1 MNLKEMVGMNVKIHA
16 MNYQIT
22 GVIGEGAASI
32 VYLAKNQTGKNVA
45 IKKIKDYKNP
55 IIKEAVDKEIKIQK
69 SFEGCPYVIQYLG
82 V

>member
-1 MNLKEMVGMNVKIHA
+1 MNVKIHA

-32 VYLAKNQTGKNVA
+32 VYSAKNQTGKYVA

-55 IIKEAVDKEIKIQK
+55 IIKEAVDK
-69 SFEGCPYVIQYLG
+69 
-82 V
+82 